1 MYKSVGMF
9 RCCSQTLIS
18 SSFPLKKSLKMLYLH
33 VCAIL
38 WIMMFFCDIH
48 RVVCTWRP
56 SHCQCSQII
65 LLPICLSMQGLLI
78 VNCMWHHFWR
88 TTPSVDSLDRTV
100 FWLIFSLYQSGF
112 SCCIKHTLQVKTEET
127 VADLRHRPLEALVI
141 FHIGPELQMS
151 NYSSLTFVIFFTTAP
166 CCPLLHFWKGPV
178 SVPLWINYSWDLTI
192 QKHKRKWEKGG
203 ERLGWGWPEQAG

>member
-1 MYKSVGMF
+1 MRCSSLYFVLLSLISSRIIGESPNICHVSDYVQRPAVTDSWAGMFPTMYKSVGMF

-65 LLPICLSMQGLLI
+65 LIPICLSMQGLLI

-88 TTPSVDSLDRTV
+88 TTPSVGSLDRTV

-141 FHIGPELQMS
+141 FHIGPELK
-151 NYSSLTFVIFFTTAP
+151 L
-166 CCPLLHFWKGPV
+166 
-178 SVPLWINYSWDLTI
+178 
-192 QKHKRKWEKGG
+192 
-203 ERLGWGWPEQAG
+203 